1 VPTCEKLSSVEEVG
15 DALLVPTYEKLSSVE
30 EVLMV
35 ILANRG
41 QPRPKTG
48 FAPLGKL
55 TQPGAHRY

>member
-1 VPTCEKLSSVEEVG
+1 MKLSSRRSG

-30 EVLMV
+30 EVVMV
-35 ILANRG
+35 ILVNRG